1 MEPKEK
7 EQNLEEELEEVT
19 SEKEEQPK
27 SKFNPK
33 ILIFGLPLFVIQLIA
48 VYFITANILL
58 QKMEGRTV
66 DDSKNQSVTQ
76 VSNESTGNEES
87 VDTSSKNLGE
97 FLFEIED
104 IIVNPANTKGEQLL
118 LTSLAFDVPEEA
130 IQKDLEKK
138 QILVK
143 DLVISILSS
152 KTIHQLSDTS
162 YKDSLRTEISNQ
174 VQSMFSDLTIK
185 KVYFSKYI
193 IN

>member
-7 EQNLEEELEEVT
+7 ERNLEEELEEVT
-19 SEKEEQPK
+19 SEKEEKPK
-27 SKFNPK
+27 SKFNAK

-58 QKMEGRTV
+58 KKMEGRTV

-76 VSNESTGNEES
+76 VSDESAGNEES

-118 LTSLAFDVPEEA
+118 LTSLAFDVPDEI

-162 YKDSLRTEISNQ
+162 YKDSLRAEISKQ
-174 VQSMFSDLTIK
+174 VQSMFSDLIIN

>member
-7 EQNLEEELEEVT
+7 EKILNDELEEIT
-19 SEKEEQPK
+19 SEAAEKPK

-33 ILIFGLPLFVIQLIA
+33 ILIIGLPLFVVQLIA

-58 QKMEGRTV
+58 KKMDGRTV
-66 DDSKNQSVTQ
+66 EASRTEQTTKVSDSQDETVDS
-76 VSNESTGNEES
+76 SN
-87 VDTSSKNLGE
+87 KNLGE
-97 FLFEIED
+97 YLFEIED
-104 IIVNPANTKGEQLL
+104 IIVNPANTTGEQLL
-118 LTSLAFDVPEEA
+118 LTSLAFDVPDEVT
-130 IQKDLEKK
+130 QKNIEKK

-152 KTIHQLSDTS
+152 KTIAQLGNAA
-162 YKDSLRTEISNQ
+162 YKDTLRTEITHQ
-174 VQSMFSDLTIK
+174 VQSMFSDIVIN

>member
-1 MEPKEK
+1 MEPKEN
-7 EQNLEEELEEVT
+7 NLEEELEEIT
-19 SEKEEQPK
+19 SEKEEKSK
-27 SKFNPK
+27 SKFNAK

-58 QKMEGRTV
+58 KKMEGRTV
-66 DDSKNQSVTQ
+66 DESKNQSVTQ
-76 VSNESTGNEES
+76 VSDKSAGNEES

-118 LTSLAFDVPEEA
+118 LTSLAFDVPDEK

-152 KTIHQLSDTS
+152 KSIHQLSNTS

-174 VQSMFSDLTIK
+174 VQRMFSDLPIN